1 MFHLAARRG
10 ARSES
15 KGAGEGRERM
25 RGGREGK
32 GRTREDWYR
41 PRVQGH
47 ECEGYRTSLPPN
59 AERIYRV
66 PCDDALAF
74 PRSAEAGGEEKRRG
88 G

>member
-1 MFHLAARRG
+1 
-10 ARSES
+10 
-15 KGAGEGRERM
+15 M

-74 PRSAEAGGEEKRRG
+74 PRSAEAGGGEAERRIKHRG
-88 G
+88 GRKENVGEKKRERERKEEM